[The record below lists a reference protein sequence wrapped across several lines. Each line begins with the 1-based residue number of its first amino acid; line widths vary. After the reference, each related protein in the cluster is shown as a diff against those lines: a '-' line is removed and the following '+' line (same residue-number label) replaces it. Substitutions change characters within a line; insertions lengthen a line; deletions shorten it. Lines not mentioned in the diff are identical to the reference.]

1 MDANNIVTNVFKHA
15 YFALNETVRYYQA
28 RGTSVHVA
36 SLDAEK
42 AFDSLWRNGL
52 FHKLIGRIPDF
63 TWRAMVTYYNQ
74 SLVRVRYND
83 QQTSTFAISGGVKQG
98 GILSPFLFNFFIDDL
113 LKGCTDLRLG
123 CKLGRSN
130 VSILAYCDDIVLV
143 SASLG
148 QLRQLLLF
156 CEEYSSRWR
165 MKFNAGKSTHSLMA
179 CSKTEAGEKH
189 SLSLHGKPLAYTD
202 GFVYLGLPIGNDS
215 YVREFIDSKFNK
227 CTRTF
232 YSQSCFGCHVDGL
245 APRVT
250 AFMYRTFCQP
260 ILAYCLEGAF
270 VGERLL
276 KVLNSRQATL
286 VKTFMGVSKFAKTT
300 PLLHALRISSI
311 THLYHKMKL
320 IFLKQLQCN
329 ALTNDILGF
338 LRSKY
343 SEKYSDMEPPKHSA
357 IYQLNR
363 ISSLIGTDVF
373 LLDFNQRVLL
383 LNNQFV
389 HNDEMVRNV
398 SYVH

>member
-1 MDANNIVTNVFKHA
+1 
-15 YFALNETVRYYQA
+15 
-28 RGTSVHVA
+28 
-36 SLDAEK
+36 
-42 AFDSLWRNGL
+42 
-52 FHKLIGRIPDF
+52 
-63 TWRAMVTYYNQ
+63 
-74 SLVRVRYND
+74 
-83 QQTSTFAISGGVKQG
+83 
-98 GILSPFLFNFFIDDL
+98 
-113 LKGCTDLRLG
+113 
-123 CKLGRSN
+123 
-130 VSILAYCDDIVLV
+130 
-143 SASLG
+143 
-148 QLRQLLLF
+148 
-156 CEEYSSRWR
+156 
-165 MKFNAGKSTHSLMA
+165 
-179 CSKTEAGEKH
+179 
-189 SLSLHGKPLAYTD
+189 
-202 GFVYLGLPIGNDS
+202 
-215 YVREFIDSKFNK
+215 
-227 CTRTF
+227 
-232 YSQSCFGCHVDGL
+232 
-245 APRVT
+245 
-250 AFMYRTFCQP
+250 MYRTFCHP

-343 SEKYSDMEPPKHSA
+343 SDMEPPKHSA

-389 HNDEMVRNV
+389 HNDEMVRKVTNLCALIGEDPANV
-398 SYVH
+398 AFYRQILKDVLSHSYTDVPR